1 MLSSVLNS
9 KRAILVNIAI
19 MRTFVQMRN
28 MLESNAKFAIK
39 LKALED
45 RMDMHDENTIVV
57 MSTLRKLLKD
67 SAAMPPQPHR
77 DKIGFHAD

>member
-39 LKALED
+39 LKELED

-67 SAAMPPQPHR
+67 SAAMPPPPHR